1 MRFRRLSALVVKELK
16 MLISDR
22 ASAFWLIAWP
32 LVWIILV
39 AYVFVPPGSGT
50 PISIDVGIV
59 NLDRSSLGN
68 TGFKSA
74 DLINIMDMVTYNGSK
89 LFNVKL
95 YNDTEALIGDLKKG
109 RIDVGMII
117 PEDFSSRLAFGTAEL
132 RVLIGG
138 RDSYSS
144 SINYA
149 AISSFINELN
159 RRIALLKVNA
169 SMRYIEKGVNVSMR
183 YIEGGLVNLTSS
195 QSLINF
201 IEEFMYGIAVPINTS
216 YEEVKP
222 EVLSSRPNILGWYT
236 IGAIGMMFLYTGFS
250 YGASALYEEK
260 ERGTLRRILA
270 SPMKPWELIVG
281 IVLSGLASMMFSAV
295 IALIVGLLLG
305 AHIVLNPLNPLHWV
319 AILLLFTGAIMT
331 IGIGIMLSTLAKTG
345 RGAEGLGVVL
355 GLLLSFLAGIWYP
368 TSLMPQWLRLLA
380 NVFPP
385 TWVFDT
391 VRNIIVFDSGLEEI
405 GASLTEILVAL
416 AVILLLDIIVYKYR
430 LRKYVEEA

>member
-1 MRFRRLSALVVKELK
+1 MGFRRLSALVVKELK

-32 LVWIILV
+32 LVWIVLV

-59 NLDRSSLGN
+59 NLDKSSPGN

-95 YNDTEALIGDLKKG
+95 YNDIEALIGDLKKG
-109 RIDVGMII
+109 RIDVGMVI

-159 RRIALLKVNA
+159 RRIALVKVNI
-169 SMRYIEKGVNVSMR
+169 SMGYIER
-183 YIEGGLVNLTSS
+183 GLANLTAS
-195 QSLINF
+195 QPLINF
-201 IEEFMYGIAVPINTS
+201 IEEFMYGIAIPINTS

-250 YGASALYEEK
+250 YGAGALYEEK

-281 IVLSGLASMMFSAV
+281 IVLSGLASMMLSAV
-295 IALIVGLLLG
+295 IALTVGLLLG
-305 AHIVLNPLNPLHWV
+305 AHIVLNPFNPLHWV
-319 AILLLFTGAIMT
+319 AILLLLTGAIMT
-331 IGIGIMLSTLAKTG
+331 IGIGIMLSTLAKTS
-345 RGAEGLGVVL
+345 RGAGGLGVVL

-368 TSLMPQWLRLLA
+368 ASLMPQWLRLLA
-380 NVFPP
+380 SIFPP

-405 GASLTEILVAL
+405 GANLTEILVAL
-416 AVILLLDIIVYKYR
+416 AIILLFDTIIYKHR
-430 LRKYVEEA
+430 LRKYLEEA

>member
-1 MRFRRLSALVVKELK
+1 MWFRRSLAFVVKTLK
-16 MLISDR
+16 MLMSDR
-22 ASAFWLIAWP
+22 ASVFWVIAWP

-39 AYVFVPPGSGT
+39 AYVFVPPGSET
-50 PISIDVGIV
+50 PISINVGIV
-59 NLDRSSLGN
+59 NLDKSLPGG
-68 TGFKSA
+68 TGFTSA
-74 DLINIMDMVTYNGSK
+74 DLINIIDAVTYNGSR

-95 YNDTEALIGDLKKG
+95 YNDTEALIGDLRKG
-109 RIDVGMII
+109 RIDVGIVI
-117 PEDFSSRLAFGTAEL
+117 PEDFSSRLAFSTAEL

-138 RDSYSS
+138 GDPYSS

-149 AISSFINELN
+149 AISSFMNELN
-159 RRIALLKVNA
+159 RQIALVK
-169 SMRYIEKGVNVSMR
+169 VNVSMG
-183 YIEGGLVNLTSS
+183 YIERSLANFTAS
-195 QSLINF
+195 QPLINF
-201 IEEFMYGIAVPINTS
+201 INEFMHGIAVPINTS

-222 EVLSSRPNILGWYT
+222 EILSTRPNILGWYT

-281 IVLSGLASMMFSAV
+281 IVLSGLAAMMLSALV
-295 IALIVGLLLG
+295 ALLVGLLLG

-319 AILLLFTGAIMT
+319 AILLLPVGAIMT

-345 RGAEGLGVVL
+345 RGAEGLGIVL

-368 TSLMPQWLRLLA
+368 SSYMPQWVQLLA
-380 NVFPP
+380 SIFPP
-385 TWVFDT
+385 TWVFNT
-391 VRNIIVFDSGLEEI
+391 VRKIIVFNSGLEEI

-416 AVILLLDIIVYKYR
+416 AVILLLDTIVYKYR
-430 LRKYVEEA
+430 LRKYLEEA